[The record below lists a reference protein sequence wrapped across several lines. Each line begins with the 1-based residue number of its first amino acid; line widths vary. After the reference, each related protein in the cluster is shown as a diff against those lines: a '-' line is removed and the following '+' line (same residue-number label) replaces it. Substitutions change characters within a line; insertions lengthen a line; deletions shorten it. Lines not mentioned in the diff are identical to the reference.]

1 MKFLQNPILR
11 AIAAIVVGV
20 LLLKFQTAVL
30 HGLTIAFGVMF
41 LVVGIIALLGWI
53 NSRRKKV
60 DYHIFD
66 ADGKELKDEQPMF
79 PIAGLGSL
87 ILGVMMAVS
96 SDIFLIWMMCL
107 LSAVLVLGALN
118 ECMNLWSA
126 RKYATV
132 HPALWLC
139 PLVII
144 GAAVFVICKGWLVE
158 PTDESLTMIILGAA
172 ALVYAVVE
180 VVFFF
185 MFYSKKKAWDKE
197 QERKAAEALEPAEA
211 DSAVIVTD

>member
-11 AIAAIVVGV
+11 AVAAVVVGV
-20 LLLKFQTAVL
+20 LLLKFSTAVL
-30 HGLTIAFGVMF
+30 HGLTIACGIMF

-60 DYHIFD
+60 DYRVYD
-66 ADGKELKDEQPMF
+66 ADGKELKDEQSMF

-87 ILGVMMAVS
+87 VLGIMMAVS
-96 SDIFLIWMMCL
+96 SNLFLIWMMCL
-107 LSAVLVLGALN
+107 LSAVLILGALN

-126 RKYATV
+126 RKYAAV

-144 GAAVFVICKGWLVE
+144 GAAVFVICKGLVPPE
-158 PTDESLTMIILGAA
+158 QIESLTMIVLGVT
-172 ALVYAVVE
+172 ALVYTVVE
-180 VVFFF
+180 VVFLFL
-185 MFYSKKKAWDKE
+185 FYGKKKAWDNE
-197 QERKAAEALEPAEA
+197 QEKKASAAMEPTDAI
-211 DSAVIVTD
+211 IVSD